1 MRFQKRVNGHQAV
14 ADCDLTGD
22 ILTVQHTFVPPE
34 LRGQGI
40 AEELTREA
48 LAWAKANKKKVVPQ
62 CSYTAAFFRKNP
74 EFADLLAADT

>member
-1 MRFQKRVNGHQAV
+1 MRFQRNINGHQAV
-14 ADCDLTGD
+14 VDCDLTGD

-48 LAWAKANKKKVVPQ
+48 LAWAKANGKKVVPQ
-62 CSYTAAFFRKNP
+62 CSYTVAFLRKHP
-74 EFADLLAADT
+74 EFAELLT